1 VATKDVAGPT
11 PADMIYA
18 AKLAK
23 FLSENP
29 QLAEWLCEKFKTAQG
44 RNELEALTRIELHV

>member
-1 VATKDVAGPT
+1 MATKNTTGPSPTDV
-11 PADMIYA
+11 IYA
-18 AKLAK
+18 SKLAK
-23 FLSENP
+23 FLNENP